1 MAIQNPPED
10 GVISSDTTPHTFNF
24 ENLPIRTTNQSGE
37 VWFVAA
43 DVCTALEIGNPRQ
56 AVTRL
61 DDDERDTFGIRDALG
76 RQQDT
81 VVINESGLYSLILS
95 SRKPQA
101 RAFKRWV
108 THEVLPSIRKT
119 GRYESAA
126 QPSDPDRIDPRTLL
140 LSEQSN
146 LKTELP
152 PKVADAVDRR
162 AWELAREAYEL
173 TREHLRRRIAFRAAG
188 GNPMVVNEQKA
199 LQVIMEGDLGDALA
213 HGYHFKINCIE
224 RFVATSLQTMNELA
238 ADIRES
244 KQRLLRP
251 QSPTENRL

>member
-1 MAIQNPPED
+1 MYTL
-10 GVISSDTTPHTFNF
+10 VF
-24 ENLPIRTTNQSGE
+24 R
-37 VWFVAA
+37 
-43 DVCTALEIGNPRQ
+43 C
-56 AVTRL
+56 
-61 DDDERDTFGIRDALG
+61 RDAVKPG
-76 RQQDT
+76 T
-81 VVINESGLYSLILS
+81 VPY
-95 SRKPQA
+95 RF
-101 RAFKRWV
+101 RRWV
-108 THEVLPSIRKT
+108 TREVLPSIRKT

>member
-1 MAIQNPPED
+1 LA
-10 GVISSDTTPHTFNF
+10 SSEKHG
-24 ENLPIRTTNQSGE
+24 S
-37 VWFVAA
+37 A
-43 DVCTALEIGNPRQ
+43 
-56 AVTRL
+56 
-61 DDDERDTFGIRDALG
+61 FGTDW
-76 RQQDT
+76 T
-81 VVINESGLYSLILS
+81 Y
-95 SRKPQA
+95 
-101 RAFKRWV
+101 
-108 THEVLPSIRKT
+108 EVLSAIRKT

-126 QPSDPDRIDPRTLL
+126 QPSAPDRIDPRTLL

-152 PKVADAVDRR
+152 PKVADAVDRC

>member
-1 MAIQNPPED
+1 MPVAI
-10 GVISSDTTPHTFNF
+10 GAHAS
-24 ENLPIRTTNQSGE
+24 NLPSYQFQFESHPIRVLVRDGE
-37 VWFVAA
+37 PWFVAVDLCAVLGVKWKGSGSTGTLAALDA
-43 DVCTALEIGNPRQ
+43 DEQNTHSMRTPGGLQNLAIVSESGMYTLVFRC
-56 AVTRL
+56 
-61 DDDERDTFGIRDALG
+61 RDAVKPG
-76 RQQDT
+76 T
-81 VVINESGLYSLILS
+81 VPY
-95 SRKPQA
+95 RF
-101 RAFKRWV
+101 RRWV
-108 THEVLPSIRKT
+108 TREVLPSIRKT

-238 ADIRES
+238 ADI
-244 KQRLLRP
+244 
-251 QSPTENRL
+251 

>member
-1 MAIQNPPED
+1 MA
-10 GVISSDTTPHTFNF
+10 SSEKHG
-24 ENLPIRTTNQSGE
+24 S
-37 VWFVAA
+37 A
-43 DVCTALEIGNPRQ
+43 
-56 AVTRL
+56 
-61 DDDERDTFGIRDALG
+61 FGTDW
-76 RQQDT
+76 T
-81 VVINESGLYSLILS
+81 Y
-95 SRKPQA
+95 
-101 RAFKRWV
+101 
-108 THEVLPSIRKT
+108 EVLSAIRKT

-126 QPSDPDRIDPRTLL
+126 QPSAPDRIDPRTLL

-152 PKVADAVDRR
+152 PKVADAVDRC

-173 TREHLRRRIAFRAAG
+173 TREHLRRRIAFHAAG

-199 LQVIMEGDLGDALA
+199 LKVIMEGDLGDALA

>member
-1 MAIQNPPED
+1 MSVRFAWN
-10 GVISSDTTPHTFNF
+10 TH
-24 ENLPIRTTNQSGE
+24 
-37 VWFVAA
+37 
-43 DVCTALEIGNPRQ
+43 IGNPTKALQ
-56 AVTRL
+56 AL
-61 DDDERDTFGIRDALG
+61 DDDDKALTSIQG
-76 RQQDT
+76 LSRGNDLANI
-81 VVINESGLYSLILS
+81 VSESGMYTLVL
-95 SRKPQA
+95 RCREAVKPGTVPY
-101 RAFKRWV
+101 RFRRWV
-108 THEVLPSIRKT
+108 TRDVLPSIRKT

-238 ADIRES
+238 TDIRES